1 MSLINWFEINVQK
14 MLVLTIICK
23 YACVWM
29 SLNATDFPLP
39 SQVSL
44 FISWFA
50 KLDFKTLVSVTVDK
64 VALVTLSTRWHQY
77 QFHKAILSTS

>member
-39 SQVSL
+39 SQVTL
-44 FISWFA
+44 FISG
-50 KLDFKTLVSVTVDK
+50 LPNLTLVSVTVDK

-77 QFHKAILSTS
+77 QFHKTTLSTS